1 MSASIEDRVNRVANG
16 LIDDDEPTLRDRDIL
31 GLKYE
36 VTESGNVTEVRAT
49 LTVGGPH
56 IKVEC
61 LTGVVV
67 GHWAGD
73 TYRRGIESEEVHDY
87 GKMLADRMEAR
98 ID

>member
-1 MSASIEDRVNRVANG
+1 MSGSLKTRVNRIAEG
-16 LIDDDEPTLRDRDIL
+16 LNADDRIQDKDIH
-31 GLKYE
+31 GIKYE

-56 IKVEC
+56 IEVEC
-61 LTGVVV
+61 LRGVV
-67 GHWAGD
+67 AGQWSGE
-73 TYRRGIESEEVHDY
+73 TFRRGIESEEVHDY

>member
-1 MSASIEDRVNRVANG
+1 MSASLKTRVNSIAEGLNG
-16 LIDDDEPTLRDRDIL
+16 DERIKSKDIL
-31 GLKYE
+31 EIKYE
-36 VTESGNVTEVRAT
+36 VTESGTVTEVIAV

-61 LTGVVV
+61 LRGVVS
-67 GHWAGD
+67 GQWSGE
-73 TYRRGIESEEVHDY
+73 TFRRGIESEEVHDY

>member
-1 MSASIEDRVNRVANG
+1 MSASLKTRVNRIAEGLNG
-16 LIDDDEPTLRDRDIL
+16 DERIKSKDIH
-31 GLKYE
+31 GIKYE

-56 IKVEC
+56 IEVEC
-61 LTGVVV
+61 LRGVV
-67 GHWAGD
+67 AGQWSGE
-73 TYRRGIESEEVHDY
+73 TFRRGIESEEVHDY

>member
-56 IKVEC
+56 IEVEC
-61 LTGVVV
+61 LRGVVS
-67 GHWAGD
+67 GQWSGE
-73 TYRRGIESEEVHDY
+73 TFRRGIESEEVHDY